1 MEKLIQGNQRLAN
14 RFAIFVDEGAEAVG
28 PFAKRSEESVLG
40 LSRDIIEAR
49 RREDTISFV
58 HKPFLAVVVGIDIA
72 VGLLPDLV
80 ALCVLAT
87 SVVGELGDGLVD
99 DLVDEF
105 AVVGEEVLNAVVLG
119 GDESLRPIDIDRLVG
134 ADEDGVE
141 GVVID
146 DAFLVEAGVV
156 EALLVLV
163 FDHGI
168 DRRQHPLRCG
178 VDESDLVVIDIDNKF
193 VAVVEQ
199 VVLTFVLEA
208 LGIDDRAVAAEDID
222 SVALDHD
229 TAVAGELPCFL
240 IDEGRD
246 ELGGVEV
253 DERTAVVLGED
264 SDGVAVVDVQPVD
277 AVEEYLARLG
287 IVDVVAV
294 LVAEVVV
301 ADLLAVEFFL
311 HASGGRRDGAAE
323 GNDGGNQHHGGGGDE
338 QNRAGG

>member
-1 MEKLIQGNQRLAN
+1 MSIIINSRRVFCFCPKECSSCISGQNKIRMKKLTQGNQWLAD
-14 RFAIFVDEGAEAVG
+14 RFAIFVDESAEAVR

-40 LSRDIIEAR
+40 LSCDIIEAR
-49 RREDTISFV
+49 RREDTITLV
-58 HKPFLAVVVGIDIA
+58 HKAFLAIVVGIDIA

-80 ALCVLAT
+80 ALRVLAT

-105 AVVGEEVLNAVVLG
+105 AVVGEEVLDAVVLG

-134 ADEDGVE
+134 ADKDGVE

-178 VDESDLVVIDIDNKF
+178 VDESDLVVIDIDNEF

-199 VVLTFVLEA
+199 IVLTFVLEA
-208 LGIDDRAVAAEDID
+208 LGIDDRAVAAEDVD

-240 IDEGRD
+240 IDERRD

-253 DERTAVVLGED
+253 DEGAAVVLGK
-264 SDGVAVVDVQPVD
+264 DGDGIA
-277 AVEEYLARLG
+277 
-287 IVDVVAV
+287 IVDM
-294 LVAEVVV
+294 
-301 ADLLAVEFFL
+301 
-311 HASGGRRDGAAE
+311 
-323 GNDGGNQHHGGGGDE
+323 
-338 QNRAGG
+338 

>member
-1 MEKLIQGNQRLAN
+1 MKKLTQENQWLAD
-14 RFAIFVDEGAEAVG
+14 RFAIFVDESAEAVG
-28 PFAKRSEESVLG
+28 PFAKRSEECVLG

-49 RREDTISFV
+49 RREDTITLV
-58 HKPFLAVVVGIDIA
+58 HKAFLAIVVGIDIA
-72 VGLLPDLV
+72 VGLFPDLV

-105 AVVGEEVLNAVVLG
+105 AVVGEEVLDAVVLG
-119 GDESLRPIDIDRLVG
+119 SDESLRPIDIDRLVG

-141 GVVID
+141 GVVVD

-168 DRRQHPLRCG
+168 DRRQHPLSSG
-178 VDESDLVVIDIDNKF
+178 VDESDQVVIHIDDEF

-199 VVLTFVLEA
+199 VVLAFVLEA
-208 LGIDDRAVAAEDID
+208 QRVDDGAVATEDVD
-222 SVALDHD
+222 GVALDHD
-229 TAVAGELPCFL
+229 AAVAGKLPCFL

-246 ELGGVEV
+246 ELGGVEI
-253 DERTAVVLGED
+253 DERAAVVLGED
-264 SDGVAVVDVQPVD
+264 GDGVAVVDVQPVD
-277 AVEEYLARLG
+277 TVHEYLARLG
-287 IVDVVAV
+287 VVDVVAV

-301 ADLLAVEFFL
+301 ANLLAVEFFL
-311 HASGGRRDGAAE
+311 HAFGGR
-323 GNDGGNQHHGGGGDE
+323 
-338 QNRAGG
+338 